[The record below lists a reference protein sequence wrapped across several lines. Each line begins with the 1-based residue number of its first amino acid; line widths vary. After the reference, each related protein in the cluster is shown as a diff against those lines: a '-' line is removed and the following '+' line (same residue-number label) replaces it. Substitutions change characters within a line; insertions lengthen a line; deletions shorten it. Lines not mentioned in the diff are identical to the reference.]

1 MPINKSKVTKILD
14 LDLDGIPASLR
25 EDAKAEVMDFLKEQM
40 LADLGEA
47 VSPVTGRAFRKLSKD
62 YAEYKAGE
70 SSSVMPNMELTGAML
85 DALEVVDKGGSKIE
99 VGWFEE
105 EQAAKAHGHNTG
117 HDGQK
122 GYPVRKLIPEP
133 KEDFRGG
140 ILKEINSILN
150 GYREDAAE

>member
-70 SSSVMPNMELTGAML
+70 SSSVIPNMELTGAML

-105 EQAAKAHGHNTG
+105 DEAVKAFNHTTG
-117 HDGQK
+117 DTVPK
-122 GYPVRKLIPEP
+122 RPLIPAP
-133 KEDFRGG
+133 DDNFRGG
-140 ILKEINSILN
+140 IMKEIGAILD
-150 GYREDAAE
+150 GYRG